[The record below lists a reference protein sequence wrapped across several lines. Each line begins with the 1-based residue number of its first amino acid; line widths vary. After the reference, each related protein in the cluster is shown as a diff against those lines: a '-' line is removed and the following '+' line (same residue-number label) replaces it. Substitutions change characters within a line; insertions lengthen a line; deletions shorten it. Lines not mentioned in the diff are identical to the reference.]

1 MLKNFLKLNHNNV
14 NQRFFLNQISRNW
27 CRWTIWQIYKFSV
40 ESAKTSN
47 RNQTSKLFLNWKLNK
62 VSFFVVKVKRKFVE
76 RFSSFYSHQWDEC
89 LLVPKLFMD
98 GQGKLA
104 GVGWL
109 KQPLLFNW
117 FPDCRKVNW
126 CIVRTWR
133 ITLFNA
139 DKFAR

>member
-1 MLKNFLKLNHNNV
+1 MHKNFLILNQNNV
-14 NQRFFLNQISRNW
+14 TKGFTNNIFLNQIYRNRY
-27 CRWTIWQIYKFSV
+27 RWTIWQIYKFSV

-98 GQGKLA
+98 GQG
-104 GVGWL
+104 VGWL
-109 KQPLLFNW
+109 KQPLLSNW
-117 FPDCRKVNW
+117 FHDFRKVYW
-126 CIVRTWR
+126 CFRTWR

-139 DKFAR
+139 EKVVR